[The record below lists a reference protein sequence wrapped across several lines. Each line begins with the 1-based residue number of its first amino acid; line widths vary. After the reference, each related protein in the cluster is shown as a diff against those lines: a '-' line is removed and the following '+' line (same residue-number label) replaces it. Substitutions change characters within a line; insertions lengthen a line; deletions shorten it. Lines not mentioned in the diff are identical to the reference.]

1 MMHTSFIKKATVFGL
16 ALASTS
22 LFAEATYSPHKYQQN
37 DWFAEFGGNTAMY
50 VNPAGISETDQ
61 FELSFG
67 FFSSISGE
75 ASQEYVSFTY
85 PIDYKHTWGFSFF
98 ENGASIDGG
107 QDYVE
112 NAFMLGYAY
121 NLIQCIALGIDI
133 SVLQINQFDENKHIS
148 LGADVGLNWNPI
160 ANSKFGYLLVGVAL
174 QNVVQPGISTEEGS
188 SSYSFVA
195 PGFFG
200 GDRDDAYNIPSN
212 LNFSLFYRGLNR
224 ALEAKVELSLIDVF
238 HSDKEGGDGMN
249 LEESFTVTYFLSPH
263 LGVRLRFTKE
273 GYPVAGATVN
283 VKDVSLFRYLALDLE
298 MSHDDLYA
306 KKNRG
311 FIWAVKLTSRFG
323 DTREEKIGE
332 ERYRRLKI
340 EPENDY
346 RAAMRLYLNRQF
358 LEAAYA
364 FGKVQTKYPAFHL
377 VDQAAFYKA
386 KSFENLRM
394 HKAAK
399 AVYEDA
405 IKRYPQSDQRAKY
418 HFQLMNIDYKEG
430 KYIDAMAKYQ
440 NIAQKFGESD
450 VKADADYVAGQIKFE
465 QGLYQEAVDLLAAI
479 LPGNANY
486 FYARY
491 TMGIAYSRMGKW
503 DEAENCFRDITEQP
517 VSNQSERD
525 LQDAA
530 KVKLGHIYF
539 SGEKPDI
546 AQAAQMYGQV
556 QAGSPVY
563 DEAMLGIAWSF
574 LKVNK
579 PNEAMKPAQWI
590 ISNLPESF
598 LVSEAYLVIGYCHF
612 MKKDYNNAAKAL
624 EQAEKRT
631 EQPVV
636 TVAARDS
643 ARQAYDAMQDEF
655 DSVQVKALDLARQ
668 LPTPR
673 VEKKRE
679 ALRPSFD
686 KANKTIED
694 YAAFTQKSIQ
704 SDRFESNR
712 KRILDDAGFTL
723 ATVKT
728 KMSQGGASSEA
739 AQELESLEDDLE
751 MGGDDM
757 GGSSDAGSSSEAPAP
772 AGGDESAGGSSDEL
786 GDDLGDDF

>member
-1 MMHTSFIKKATVFGL
+1 MHTSFIKTSVLGLTV
-16 ALASTS
+16 AASS
-22 LFAEATYSPHKYQQN
+22 LFAEVTYAPHKYQQN

-50 VNPAGISETDQ
+50 VNPASIAETEQ
-61 FELSFG
+61 LEFSAA

-75 ASQEYVSFTY
+75 ASQEYVSLTF
-85 PIDYKHTWGFSFF
+85 PMDYKHTLGFSFF

-107 QDYVE
+107 KSYGE
-112 NAFMLGYAY
+112 YAFMFGYAY
-121 NLIQCIALGIDI
+121 NLFQLISLGVDI
-133 SVLQINQFDENKHIS
+133 SVLYINQFDEVTQ
-148 LGADVGLNWNPI
+148 LTVGSDIGLSWNPL
-160 ANSKFGYLLVGVAL
+160 ASSKLGYLLVGVAL
-174 QNVVQPGISTEEGS
+174 QNILPPA
-188 SSYSFVA
+188 VA
-195 PGFFG
+195 TS
-200 GDRDDAYNIPSN
+200 DDAPVFVLFTEDEAYKIPTN
-212 LNFSLFYRGLNR
+212 LNISLFYRGLNR
-224 ALEAKVELSLIDVF
+224 SLEAKIEASLIDIM
-238 HSDKEGGDGMN
+238 HDEAEGGEGFN
-249 LEESFTVTYFLSPH
+249 LETSFTLTYYLSPH
-263 LGVRLRFTKE
+263 LGVRGRFTKE
-273 GYPVAGATVN
+273 GYFVAGATVN
-283 VKDVSLFRYLALDLE
+283 VKDVSIFRYLQLDLE

-311 FIWAVKLTSRFG
+311 FIWAVKITSRFG

-405 IKRYPQSDQRAKY
+405 IKRYPQSDQKAKY

-430 KYIDAMAKYQ
+430 KYTEAMSKYQ

-465 QGLYQEAVDLLAAI
+465 QGLYQESVDLLAAI

-491 TMGIAYSRMGKW
+491 TMGIAYSRLGKFE
-503 DEAENCFRDITEQP
+503 EAENCFRDITEQQY
-517 VSNQSERD
+517 SNQSEQD

-530 KVKLGHIYF
+530 RVKLGHIYF
-539 SGEKPDI
+539 SGEKADI
-546 AQAAQMYGQV
+546 AAAAQMYGQV
-556 QAGSPVY
+556 QPGSPVY

-579 PNEAMKPAQWI
+579 PDDAMKPAKWI

-598 LVSEAYLVIGYCHF
+598 LVSEAYLVQGYCYF
-612 MKKDYNNAAKAL
+612 MKKDYKNAAASL
-624 EQAEKRT
+624 EQAEKKT
-631 EQPVV
+631 EKPAVS
-636 TVAARDS
+636 VAARDS

-673 VEKKRE
+673 VESKRE
-679 ALRPSFD
+679 ALRPTFN
-686 KANKTIED
+686 KANQAIED
-694 YAAFTQKSIQ
+694 YAAFTQRAIQ

-712 KRILDDAGFTL
+712 KRILEDAGFTL

-728 KMSQGGASSEA
+728 KMGQGAGSAESA
-739 AQELESLEDDLE
+739 KELDSLDDLE
-751 MGGDDM
+751 L
-757 GGSSDAGSSSEAPAP
+757 
-772 AGGDESAGGSSDEL
+772 DE
-786 GDDLGDDF
+786 

>member
-1 MMHTSFIKKATVFGL
+1 MLRTSFIKTSALGL
-16 ALASTS
+16 AVASTS
-22 LFAEATYSPHKYQQN
+22 LFAEATYTPNKYQQN

-61 FELSFG
+61 LEFSAA
-67 FFSSISGE
+67 FFSTISGE
-75 ASQEYVSFTY
+75 ASQEYVSLTY
-85 PIDYKHTWGFSFF
+85 PIDYKHTLGFSLF
-98 ENGASIDGG
+98 ENGASIEGG
-107 QDYVE
+107 ESYGEIAAQ
-112 NAFMLGYAY
+112 FGYAY
-121 NLIQCIALGIDI
+121 RLFHLLSLGVNLD
-133 SVLQINQFDENKHIS
+133 VLYINQFDELKQ
-148 LGADVGLNWNPI
+148 LTVGADVGLSWNPL
-160 ANSKFGYLLVGVAL
+160 ASSKYGYLLIGVAV
-174 QNVVQPGISTEEGS
+174 QNLLAPAVSEADGDGS
-188 SSYSFVA
+188 FKFVLMGA
-195 PGFFG
+195 A
-200 GDRDDAYNIPSN
+200 DAYKIPTN
-212 LNFSLFYRGLNR
+212 LNVSLFYRGFNR
-224 ALEAKVELSLIDVF
+224 LLEMKAEFSLIDII
-238 HSDKEGGDGMN
+238 HDSNEGGKGAN
-249 LEESFTVTYFLSPH
+249 LEMSFTLTYYLSSH
-263 LGVRLRFTKE
+263 LGVRARFTKE
-273 GYPVAGATVN
+273 GYPVIGATVN
-283 VKDVSLFRYLALDLE
+283 VKDVSIFRYLALDLE
-298 MSHDDLYA
+298 MSHDDLWA

-311 FIWAVKLTSRFG
+311 FVWAVKLTSRFG

-399 AVYEDA
+399 SVYEDA

-430 KYIDAMAKYQ
+430 KYTEAMTKYQ

-465 QGLYQEAVDLLAAI
+465 QGLYQECVDLLASI

-491 TMGIAYSRMGKW
+491 TMGIANSRMGKF

-530 KVKLGHIYF
+530 RVKLGHLFF

-546 AQAAQMYGQV
+546 AAAAQMYGQV
-556 QAGSPVY
+556 QKESPVF

-579 PNEAMKPAQWI
+579 PDEAIKPAKWI

-612 MKKDYNNAAKAL
+612 MKKNYQDAL
-624 EQAEKRT
+624 EALTQAEKRT
-631 EQPVV
+631 EQPIVS
-636 TVAARDS
+636 VAARDS
-643 ARQAYDAMQDEF
+643 ARQAYDAMQSQF
-655 DSVQVKALDLARQ
+655 DSVQVIALDLARQ

-673 VEKKRE
+673 VESKRE
-679 ALRPSFD
+679 ALRPTFN
-686 KANKTIED
+686 KANQAIED
-694 YAAFTQKSIQ
+694 YASFMQRSIQ

-712 KRILDDAGFTL
+712 KRILDDAGFTK
-723 ATVKT
+723 ATLLS
-728 KMSQGGASSEA
+728 KMGGAGGGSSKNSGASEMP
-739 AQELESLEDDLE
+739 SLEDDL
-751 MGGDDM
+751 
-757 GGSSDAGSSSEAPAP
+757 
-772 AGGDESAGGSSDEL
+772 
-786 GDDLGDDF
+786 

>member
-1 MMHTSFIKKATVFGL
+1 MLHTSFIKTSAIGL
-16 ALASTS
+16 AVASTS
-22 LFAEATYSPHKYQQN
+22 LFAEATYTPNKYQQN
-37 DWFAEFGGNTAMY
+37 DWFAEFGGNTSMY

-61 FELSFG
+61 LEFSAA
-67 FFSSISGE
+67 FFSTISGE
-75 ASQEYVSFTY
+75 ASQEYVSLTY
-85 PIDYKHTWGFSFF
+85 PIDYKHTWGISLF
-98 ENGASIDGG
+98 ENGASIEGG
-107 QDYVE
+107 ESYGE
-112 NAFMLGYAY
+112 IAALIGYSY
-121 NLIQCIALGIDI
+121 RLFHLLSLGIDL
-133 SVLQINQFDENKHIS
+133 SVLYINQFDELKQLTI
-148 LGADVGLNWNPI
+148 GADVGLSWNPL
-160 ANSKFGYLLVGVAL
+160 ASSKYGYLLIGVAV
-174 QNVVQPGISTEEGS
+174 QNLLAPAVSEADGDGS
-188 SSYSFVA
+188 FKFVFMTA
-195 PGFFG
+195 K
-200 GDRDDAYNIPSN
+200 DAYKIPTN
-212 LNFSLFYRGLNR
+212 LNLSIFWRGFNR
-224 ALEAKVELSLIDVF
+224 LLELKAEISLIDII
-238 HSDKEGGDGMN
+238 HDSDEGGTGSN
-249 LEESFTVTYFLSPH
+249 LEMSFTLTYYLSSH
-263 LGVRLRFTKE
+263 LGVRARFTKE
-273 GYPVAGATVN
+273 GYPVIGATVN
-283 VKDVSLFRYLALDLE
+283 VKDVSIFRYLALDLE
-298 MSHDDLYA
+298 MSHDDIWA

-311 FIWAVKLTSRFG
+311 FVWAVKLTSRFG

-399 AVYEDA
+399 SVYEDA
-405 IKRYPQSDQRAKY
+405 IKRYPQSDQRPKY

-430 KYIDAMAKYQ
+430 KYTEAMNKYQ
-440 NIAQKFGESD
+440 NIAQKYGESD

-465 QGLYQEAVDLLAAI
+465 QGLYQECVDLLAAI

-491 TMGIAYSRMGKW
+491 TMGIANSRMGKF

-530 KVKLGHIYF
+530 KVKLGHLFF

-546 AQAAQMYGQV
+546 AAAAQMYGQV
-556 QAGSPVY
+556 QKGSPVF

-579 PNEAMKPAQWI
+579 PDEAMKPAKWI

-598 LVSEAYLVIGYCHF
+598 LVSEAYLVVGYCYF
-612 MKKDYNNAAKAL
+612 MKKDYKNAVEAL
-624 EQAEKRT
+624 TEADKRT
-631 EQPVV
+631 QQPIVS
-636 TVAARDS
+636 VAARDS
-643 ARQAYDAMQDEF
+643 ARQAYDAMQSQF
-655 DSVQVKALDLARQ
+655 DSVQVLALDLARQ

-673 VEKKRE
+673 VESKRE
-679 ALRPSFD
+679 ALRPTFD
-686 KANKTIED
+686 KANQAIED
-694 YAAFTQKSIQ
+694 YASFMQKSIQ

-728 KMSQGGASSEA
+728 KMGQGQGVSEEA
-739 AQELESLEDDLE
+739 KQQLDQLEDLE
-751 MGGDDM
+751 
-757 GGSSDAGSSSEAPAP
+757 
-772 AGGDESAGGSSDEL
+772 
-786 GDDLGDDF
+786 

>member
-1 MMHTSFIKKATVFGL
+1 MRTSFLKTAVFGL
-16 ALASTS
+16 SVASTS
-22 LFAEATYSPHKYQQN
+22 LFAAIYSPHKYQQN

-50 VNPAGISETDQ
+50 VNPAAISETEQ
-61 FELSFG
+61 LEFSAA

-75 ASQEYVSFTY
+75 ASQEYVSLTF
-85 PIDYKHTWGFSFF
+85 PMDYKHTLGVSFF
-98 ENGASIDGG
+98 ENGAGIDDGP
-107 QDYVE
+107 DYGE
-112 NAFMLGYAY
+112 YALMLGYAY
-121 NLIQCIALGIDI
+121 NLMQCVSLGVDI
-133 SVLQINQFDENKHIS
+133 SVLYINQFDAVKQVTI
-148 LGADVGLNWNPI
+148 GADVGLNWNPL
-160 ANSKFGYLLVGVAL
+160 ASSKYGYLLVGVAL
-174 QNVVQPGISTEEGS
+174 QNIAQPGISTEADASG
-188 SSYSFVA
+188 FIM

-200 GDRDDAYNIPSN
+200 GERDDAYNIPAN
-212 LNFSLFYRGLNR
+212 LNLSFFYRGFNR
-224 ALEAKVELSLIDVF
+224 ALEAKAEISLIDVF
-238 HSDKEGGDGMN
+238 HAEAEGGDGLSPEM
-249 LEESFTVTYFLSPH
+249 SFTLTYYLSPH
-263 LGVRLRFTKE
+263 LGVRARFTKE

-283 VKDVSLFRYLALDLE
+283 VKDVSIFRYLALDLE

-311 FIWAVKLTSRFG
+311 FIWAVKITSRFG

-399 AVYEDA
+399 NVYEDA

-430 KYIDAMAKYQ
+430 KYTDAMSKYQ
-440 NIAQKFGESD
+440 GIAQKFGESD

-465 QGLYQEAVDLLAAI
+465 QGLYQESVDLLAAI

-491 TMGIAYSRMGKW
+491 TMGIAYSRLGKF

-517 VSNQSERD
+517 YSNQSESD

-530 KVKLGHIYF
+530 RVKLGHLFF

-546 AQAAQMYGQV
+546 AAAAQMYGQV
-556 QAGSPVY
+556 QPASPVF
-563 DEAMLGIAWSF
+563 DEAKLGIAWSF

-579 PNEAMKPAQWI
+579 PDEAMKHAQWI
-590 ISNLPESF
+590 VSNLPESF

-612 MKKDYNNAAKAL
+612 MKKDYKGAVAAL

-643 ARQAYDAMQDEF
+643 ARQAFDAMQDEF

-673 VEKKRE
+673 VQSKRD
-679 ALRPSFD
+679 ALKPSFD
-686 KANKTIED
+686 KANAAIED
-694 YAAFTQKSIQ
+694 YAAFNLKAVQ

-712 KRILDDAGFTL
+712 KRILEDAGFTL

-728 KMSQGGASSEA
+728 KMGQGAGVSEE
-739 AQELESLEDDLE
+739 AQKELDDLE
-751 MGGDDM
+751 
-757 GGSSDAGSSSEAPAP
+757 
-772 AGGDESAGGSSDEL
+772 
-786 GDDLGDDF
+786 DLE

>member
-1 MMHTSFIKKATVFGL
+1 MHTSFIKKAAVFGL

-107 QDYVE
+107 KSYTE

-121 NLIQCIALGIDI
+121 NLIHCIALGLDI

-148 LGADVGLNWNPI
+148 LGADVGLNWNPM
-160 ANSKFGYLLVGVAL
+160 ANSRFGYLLIGVAL

-188 SSYSFVA
+188 GSYSFVA

-224 ALEAKVELSLIDVF
+224 ALEIKAELSLIDVF
-238 HSDKEGGDGMN
+238 HSDSEGGDGMN
-249 LEESFTVTYFLSPH
+249 LEESFTLTYFLSPH

-283 VKDVSLFRYLALDLE
+283 VKDVSIFRYLALDLE

-346 RAAMRLYLNRQF
+346 RAAMRLYLNRLF

-430 KYIDAMAKYQ
+430 KYTEAMAKYQ

-739 AQELESLEDDLE
+739 AQELESLEDDLD

-772 AGGDESAGGSSDEL
+772 AGGDDNAGGSSDEL